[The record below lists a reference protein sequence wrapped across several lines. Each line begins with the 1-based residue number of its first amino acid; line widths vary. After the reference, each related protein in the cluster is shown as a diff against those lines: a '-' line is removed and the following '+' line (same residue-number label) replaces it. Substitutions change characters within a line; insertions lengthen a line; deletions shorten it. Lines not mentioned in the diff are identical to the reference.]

1 MNWLPHQT
9 QNAPSPQ
16 HIPEGCTSDEH
27 VVIKTLMDNDSEL
40 MIDELS
46 QRCGLLINRIASILL
61 NLEFR
66 GLVTSLPGKRFRLV
80 KGLETA

>member
-1 MNWLPHQT
+1 LPHQA
-9 QNAPSPQ
+9 QEAPSAQ

-27 VVIKTLMDNDSEL
+27 AVIKVLIDNDREL

-46 QRCGLLINRIASILL
+46 QRCGLVINQIASILL
-61 NLEFR
+61 NLEFK

-80 KGLETA
+80 KELAPA